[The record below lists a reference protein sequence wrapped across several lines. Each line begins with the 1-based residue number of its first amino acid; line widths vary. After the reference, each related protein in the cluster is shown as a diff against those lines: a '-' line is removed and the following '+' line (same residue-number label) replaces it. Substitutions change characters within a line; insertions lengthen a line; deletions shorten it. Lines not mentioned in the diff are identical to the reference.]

1 MTEKKSP
8 VISFKD
14 FSFQY
19 RAQKKPTLTGINLDI
34 YPGEKVLIA
43 GPSGSGKSTLAGC
56 VNGLNPFSN
65 PGECK
70 GTLTVDGVDAP
81 HSSIFELSA
90 HVGTVLQDPDG
101 QFIGLTVGEDIA
113 FALENSC
120 TPQDEMHEITRH
132 AAELVGIENH
142 LDYAPHEL
150 SGGQKQRVSLA
161 GVMVDQVKILLFD
174 EPLANLDPAAGKQ
187 AIELIDGI
195 QKKTDTTVLIIE
207 HRLEDVLWR
216 NVDRIVL
223 VNEGKILADM
233 TPDELLSTSLL
244 ADNGIREPLYVTAM
258 RYAGIDITK
267 EKKPA
272 HVDSVVLDD
281 IDRKKLQDWFEAQPI
296 QEDAGERE
304 KLLEVRN
311 LSFGYTKDHQTL
323 RNVSLSIDKGEMVSI
338 VGRNGAGKSTF
349 IKVITGVHQAEE
361 GEIFINGEKVEIKNP
376 KDAQKLSIAAIYQHG
391 TAYQHLSVT
400 ENIFIGHEK
409 MTKFHTIDWK
419 QMHKD
424 AKALLERLGSD
435 IDPHSS
441 MGNLTVA
448 EQQIVEIAKAIS
460 TNAKII
466 IMDEPTAA
474 LSKRECEELYRITE
488 QLRDE
493 GCSIIF
499 ISHRFE
505 DMYRLATRVTVF
517 RDSQYIGTWNVDE
530 ISNEVLISKMV
541 GREISQ
547 IYPKQEV
554 ERGEEIFRVEGLSK
568 TGYYKDVSF
577 SLHKG
582 EILAMTGLVG
592 AGRTEV
598 CQGIMGIERPDKGKV
613 ILEGK
618 TLSIK
623 HPSDAMKAGI
633 GYLPEDRQKQG
644 LILDWGLGQNVTLS
658 TLEKFTKFT
667 VINRKAER
675 ERSKELLEKVKTKAL
690 SVFDKAS
697 SLSGGNQQKVIV
709 AKVLNSD
716 LKVVILDEP
725 TKGVDVG
732 AKAQIYE
739 IMSELAAQGF
749 GVIMISSEMPEVL
762 GMADTILVMKEGRV
776 SKIFADAT
784 GVTQEQILEAAMNM

>member
-1 MTEKKSP
+1 MSEY
-8 VISFKD
+8 I
-14 FSFQY
+14 
-19 RAQKKPTLTGINLDI
+19 LEL
-34 YPGEKVLIA
+34 
-43 GPSGSGKSTLAGC
+43 
-56 VNGLNPFSN
+56 
-65 PGECK
+65 K
-70 GTLTVDGVDAP
+70 G
-81 HSSIFELSA
+81 
-90 HVGTVLQDPDG
+90 
-101 QFIGLTVGEDIA
+101 
-113 FALENSC
+113 
-120 TPQDEMHEITRH
+120 
-132 AAELVGIENH
+132 
-142 LDYAPHEL
+142 
-150 SGGQKQRVSLA
+150 
-161 GVMVDQVKILLFD
+161 
-174 EPLANLDPAAGKQ
+174 
-187 AIELIDGI
+187 
-195 QKKTDTTVLIIE
+195 
-207 HRLEDVLWR
+207 
-216 NVDRIVL
+216 
-223 VNEGKILADM
+223 
-233 TPDELLSTSLL
+233 
-244 ADNGIREPLYVTAM
+244 
-258 RYAGIDITK
+258 ITK
-267 EKKPA
+267 IFPGVKA
-272 HVDSVVLDD
+272 LDNVHFQL
-281 IDRKKLQDWFEAQPI
+281 KQ
-296 QEDAGERE
+296 GEIHA
-304 KLLEVRN
+304 LM
-311 LSFGYTKDHQTL
+311 
-323 RNVSLSIDKGEMVSI
+323 GE
-338 VGRNGAGKSTF
+338 NGAGKSTF

-592 AGRTEV
+592 AGRTELMHSIFGLTKPDSGKLILNGEEV
-598 CQGIMGIERPDKGKV
+598 EFKTPRDAIQHGIAYV
-613 ILEGK
+613 
-618 TLSIK
+618 T
-623 HPSDAMKAGI
+623 
-633 GYLPEDRQKQG
+633 EDRKGEGLVLPMSVEKNITIASLRSFVKSGFLQKKKEADVVTQEVAS
-644 LILDWGLGQNVTLS
+644 LGIKVARTS
-658 TLEKFTKFT
+658 MS
-667 VINRKAER
+667 VKA
-675 ERSKELLEKVKTKAL
+675 
-690 SVFDKAS
+690 
-697 SLSGGNQQKVIV
+697 LSGGNQQKVV
-709 AKVLNSD
+709 LAKWMIAGPNVL
-716 LKVVILDEP
+716 IFDEP
-725 TKGVDVG
+725 TRGIDVG
-732 AKAQIYE
+732 AKAEIYK
-739 IMSELAAQGF
+739 IMCDYVSKGNAILM
-749 GVIMISSEMPEVL
+749 VSSEMPEAM
-762 GMADTILVMKEGRV
+762 GMSDRMIILSNHRCSGELNRNE
-776 SKIFADAT
+776 FN
-784 GVTQEQILEAAMNM
+784 QEAIAQMQFKFMQGKQ

>member
-1 MTEKKSP
+1 MG
-8 VISFKD
+8 F
-14 FSFQY
+14 
-19 RAQKKPTLTGINLDI
+19 
-34 YPGEKVLIA
+34 
-43 GPSGSGKSTLAGC
+43 
-56 VNGLNPFSN
+56 
-65 PGECK
+65 
-70 GTLTVDGVDAP
+70 
-81 HSSIFELSA
+81 
-90 HVGTVLQDPDG
+90 
-101 QFIGLTVGEDIA
+101 
-113 FALENSC
+113 
-120 TPQDEMHEITRH
+120 
-132 AAELVGIENH
+132 
-142 LDYAPHEL
+142 
-150 SGGQKQRVSLA
+150 
-161 GVMVDQVKILLFD
+161 
-174 EPLANLDPAAGKQ
+174 
-187 AIELIDGI
+187 
-195 QKKTDTTVLIIE
+195 
-207 HRLEDVLWR
+207 
-216 NVDRIVL
+216 
-223 VNEGKILADM
+223 
-233 TPDELLSTSLL
+233 TS
-244 ADNGIREPLYVTAM
+244 
-258 RYAGIDITK
+258 
-267 EKKPA
+267 
-272 HVDSVVLDD
+272 
-281 IDRKKLQDWFEAQPI
+281 
-296 QEDAGERE
+296 
-304 KLLEVRN
+304 
-311 LSFGYTKDHQTL
+311 
-323 RNVSLSIDKGEMVSI
+323 
-338 VGRNGAGKSTF
+338 
-349 IKVITGVHQAEE
+349 
-361 GEIFINGEKVEIKNP
+361 
-376 KDAQKLSIAAIYQHG
+376 DAQKLSIAAIYQHG

-554 ERGEEIFRVEGLSK
+554 EKGEEIFRVEGLSK

-618 TLSIK
+618 TLSIR

>member
-1 MTEKKSP
+1 MKENE
-8 VISFKD
+8 V
-14 FSFQY
+14 
-19 RAQKKPTLTGINLDI
+19 LTMRGINKTF
-34 YPGEKVLIA
+34 PG
-43 GPSGSGKSTLAGC
+43 
-56 VNGLNPFSN
+56 VNALS
-65 PGECK
+65 
-70 GTLTVDGVDAP
+70 GVD
-81 HSSIFELSA
+81 F
-90 HVGTVLQDPDG
+90 
-101 QFIGLTVGEDIA
+101 
-113 FALENSC
+113 
-120 TPQDEMHEITRH
+120 
-132 AAELVGIENH
+132 
-142 LDYAPHEL
+142 
-150 SGGQKQRVSLA
+150 
-161 GVMVDQVKILLFD
+161 
-174 EPLANLDPAAGKQ
+174 
-187 AIELIDGI
+187 
-195 QKKTDTTVLIIE
+195 
-207 HRLEDVLWR
+207 
-216 NVDRIVL
+216 
-223 VNEGKILADM
+223 
-233 TPDELLSTSLL
+233 
-244 ADNGIREPLYVTAM
+244 
-258 RYAGIDITK
+258 
-267 EKKPA
+267 
-272 HVDSVVLDD
+272 
-281 IDRKKLQDWFEAQPI
+281 
-296 QEDAGERE
+296 
-304 KLLEVRN
+304 
-311 LSFGYTKDHQTL
+311 TL
-323 RNVSLSIDKGEMVSI
+323 RKGEIHALM
-338 VGRNGAGKSTF
+338 GENGAGKSTF

-618 TLSIK
+618 TLSIR

>member
-1 MTEKKSP
+1 MSEY
-8 VISFKD
+8 I
-14 FSFQY
+14 
-19 RAQKKPTLTGINLDI
+19 LEL
-34 YPGEKVLIA
+34 
-43 GPSGSGKSTLAGC
+43 
-56 VNGLNPFSN
+56 
-65 PGECK
+65 K
-70 GTLTVDGVDAP
+70 G
-81 HSSIFELSA
+81 
-90 HVGTVLQDPDG
+90 
-101 QFIGLTVGEDIA
+101 
-113 FALENSC
+113 
-120 TPQDEMHEITRH
+120 
-132 AAELVGIENH
+132 
-142 LDYAPHEL
+142 
-150 SGGQKQRVSLA
+150 
-161 GVMVDQVKILLFD
+161 
-174 EPLANLDPAAGKQ
+174 
-187 AIELIDGI
+187 
-195 QKKTDTTVLIIE
+195 
-207 HRLEDVLWR
+207 
-216 NVDRIVL
+216 
-223 VNEGKILADM
+223 
-233 TPDELLSTSLL
+233 
-244 ADNGIREPLYVTAM
+244 
-258 RYAGIDITK
+258 ITK
-267 EKKPA
+267 IFPGVKA
-272 HVDSVVLDD
+272 LDNVHFQL
-281 IDRKKLQDWFEAQPI
+281 KQ
-296 QEDAGERE
+296 GEIHA
-304 KLLEVRN
+304 LM
-311 LSFGYTKDHQTL
+311 
-323 RNVSLSIDKGEMVSI
+323 GE
-338 VGRNGAGKSTF
+338 NGAGKSTF

-361 GEIFINGEKVEIKNP
+361 GEIFINSEKVEIKNP

-424 AKALLERLGSD
+424 AKALLKRLGSD

-618 TLSIK
+618 TLSIR
-623 HPSDAMKAGI
+623 HPSDVMKAGI

>member
-1 MTEKKSP
+1 M
-8 VISFKD
+8 
-14 FSFQY
+14 
-19 RAQKKPTLTGINLDI
+19 
-34 YPGEKVLIA
+34 GE
-43 GPSGSGKSTLAGC
+43 
-56 VNGLNPFSN
+56 
-65 PGECK
+65 
-70 GTLTVDGVDAP
+70 
-81 HSSIFELSA
+81 
-90 HVGTVLQDPDG
+90 
-101 QFIGLTVGEDIA
+101 
-113 FALENSC
+113 
-120 TPQDEMHEITRH
+120 
-132 AAELVGIENH
+132 
-142 LDYAPHEL
+142 
-150 SGGQKQRVSLA
+150 
-161 GVMVDQVKILLFD
+161 
-174 EPLANLDPAAGKQ
+174 
-187 AIELIDGI
+187 
-195 QKKTDTTVLIIE
+195 
-207 HRLEDVLWR
+207 
-216 NVDRIVL
+216 
-223 VNEGKILADM
+223 
-233 TPDELLSTSLL
+233 
-244 ADNGIREPLYVTAM
+244 
-258 RYAGIDITK
+258 
-267 EKKPA
+267 
-272 HVDSVVLDD
+272 
-281 IDRKKLQDWFEAQPI
+281 
-296 QEDAGERE
+296 
-304 KLLEVRN
+304 
-311 LSFGYTKDHQTL
+311 
-323 RNVSLSIDKGEMVSI
+323 
-338 VGRNGAGKSTF
+338 NGAGKSTF
-349 IKVITGVHQAEE
+349 IKVITGVHQPEE
-361 GEIFINGEKVEIKNP
+361 GEIFINGEKVDIKNP

-391 TAYQHLSVT
+391 TTYQYLSVT

-409 MTKFHTIDWK
+409 MTKLNTIDWK

-424 AKALLERLGSD
+424 AKALLERLGSN
-435 IDPHSS
+435 IDPHSN

-505 DMYRLATRVTVF
+505 DMYRLASRVTVF
-517 RDSQYIGTWNVDE
+517 RDSQYIGTWDVDG
-530 ISNEVLISKMV
+530 ISNDLLISKMV

-547 IYPKQEV
+547 IYPKQQLEK
-554 ERGEEIFRVEGLSK
+554 GEEIFKVEGLSK

-598 CQGIMGIERPDKGKV
+598 CQGIMGIERPDSGKV

-618 TLSIK
+618 TLKIK
-623 HPSDAMKAGI
+623 HPSDAMTAGI

-644 LILDWGLGQNVTLS
+644 LILDWGLGQNVTLA
-658 TLEKFTKFT
+658 TLEKFTKNSI
-667 VINRKAER
+667 INRKQER
-675 ERSKELLEKVKTKAL
+675 QTAKVLLEKVKTKAL
-690 SVFDKAS
+690 SVYDKAS

-739 IMSELAAQGF
+739 IMSDLAAQGF

-776 SKIFADAT
+776 SKIFDEVK
-784 GVTQEQILEAAMNM
+784 GVTQEQILESAMNM

>member
-1 MTEKKSP
+1 MIKMSDYILE
-8 VISFKD
+8 
-14 FSFQY
+14 
-19 RAQKKPTLTGINLDI
+19 L
-34 YPGEKVLIA
+34 
-43 GPSGSGKSTLAGC
+43 
-56 VNGLNPFSN
+56 
-65 PGECK
+65 K
-70 GTLTVDGVDAP
+70 G
-81 HSSIFELSA
+81 
-90 HVGTVLQDPDG
+90 
-101 QFIGLTVGEDIA
+101 
-113 FALENSC
+113 
-120 TPQDEMHEITRH
+120 
-132 AAELVGIENH
+132 
-142 LDYAPHEL
+142 
-150 SGGQKQRVSLA
+150 
-161 GVMVDQVKILLFD
+161 
-174 EPLANLDPAAGKQ
+174 
-187 AIELIDGI
+187 
-195 QKKTDTTVLIIE
+195 
-207 HRLEDVLWR
+207 
-216 NVDRIVL
+216 
-223 VNEGKILADM
+223 
-233 TPDELLSTSLL
+233 
-244 ADNGIREPLYVTAM
+244 
-258 RYAGIDITK
+258 ITK
-267 EKKPA
+267 IFPGVKA
-272 HVDSVVLDD
+272 LDNVHFQL
-281 IDRKKLQDWFEAQPI
+281 KE
-296 QEDAGERE
+296 GEIHA
-304 KLLEVRN
+304 LM
-311 LSFGYTKDHQTL
+311 
-323 RNVSLSIDKGEMVSI
+323 GE
-338 VGRNGAGKSTF
+338 NGAGKSTF
-349 IKVITGVHQAEE
+349 IKVITGVHQPEE
-361 GEIFINGEKVEIKNP
+361 GEIFINGEKVDIKNP

-391 TAYQHLSVT
+391 TTYQYLSVT

-409 MTKFHTIDWK
+409 MTKLNTIDWK

-424 AKALLERLGSD
+424 AKALLERLGSN
-435 IDPHSS
+435 IDPHSN

-505 DMYRLATRVTVF
+505 DMYRLASRVTVF
-517 RDSQYIGTWNVDE
+517 RDSQYIGTWDVDG
-530 ISNEVLISKMV
+530 ISNDLLISKMV

-547 IYPKQEV
+547 IYPKQQLEK
-554 ERGEEIFRVEGLSK
+554 GEEIFKVEGLSK

-598 CQGIMGIERPDKGKV
+598 CQGIMGIERPDSGKV

-618 TLSIK
+618 TLKIK
-623 HPSDAMKAGI
+623 HPSDAMTAGI

-644 LILDWGLGQNVTLS
+644 LILDWGLGQNVTLA
-658 TLEKFTKFT
+658 TLEKFTKNSI
-667 VINRKAER
+667 INRKQER
-675 ERSKELLEKVKTKAL
+675 QTAKVLLEKVKTKAL
-690 SVFDKAS
+690 SVYDKAS

-739 IMSELAAQGF
+739 IMSDLAAQGF

-776 SKIFADAT
+776 SKIFDEVK
-784 GVTQEQILEAAMNM
+784 GVTQEQILESAMNM